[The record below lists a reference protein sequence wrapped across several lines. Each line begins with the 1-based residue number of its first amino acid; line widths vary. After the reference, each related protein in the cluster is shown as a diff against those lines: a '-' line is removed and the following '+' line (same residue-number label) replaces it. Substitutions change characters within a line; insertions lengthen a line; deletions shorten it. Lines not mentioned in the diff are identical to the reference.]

1 MKTIFLSGLVL
12 ILITISSIG
21 QSIDKQQPTIKP
33 ETDSITVKSGTIHIG
48 FPNNNDSFSF
58 KEKIS
63 RDFSKKGDILV
74 FDPGAS
80 RDRMPNANVTTPGV
94 HYHLKIIPYTNKI
107 LPWKKGL
114 QPELQ
119 PWDKKS
125 MPWKKDSLFFGNP
138 K

>member
-1 MKTIFLSGLVL
+1 MKTTFLSGLFL
-12 ILITISSIG
+12 ILISMSSVG
-21 QSIDKQQPTIKP
+21 QSLDKQIPAIKP
-33 ETDSITVKSGTIHIG
+33 QTDSVTVKSGTIHIG
-48 FPNNNDSFSF
+48 FPNNNDSFRL
-58 KEKIS
+58 KDKIS
-63 RDFSKKGDILV
+63 SDFNKTGDILV

-107 LPWKKGL
+107 MPRKKGL

-119 PWDKKS
+119 PWKKEL
-125 MPWKKDSLFFGNP
+125 MPWKKDSLLFGNP